1 MYFYKYIVIK
11 YSKSCCTMWFYD
23 ISKRSITKRCDRLR
37 STDVYYFT
45 NFFTYQRM
53 RIFCSRLPGQPRA
66 EDEELCMTH
75 RQIRIP
81 SDDSFFLSFTNVAG
95 RLQEPKW
102 HWLMSSHRALTGTC
116 KCVLGYVARIIIPAR
131 PFTAGNLTCDESQ
144 KG

>member
-1 MYFYKYIVIK
+1 LLYNVVLRYFKTFNHEEMRPTQI
-11 YSKSCCTMWFYD
+11 D
-23 ISKRSITKRCDRLR
+23 GRLLFHEFFH
-37 STDVYYFT
+37 VPT
-45 NFFTYQRM
+45 NAHILLAATRTAA
-53 RIFCSRLPGQPRA
+53 CH
-66 EDEELCMTH
+66 EELCMTH